1 MSEFAYEN
9 LPLVARFVS
18 DFSLEVGPD
27 GNKRQV
33 ELPGF
38 IDFGT
43 VVEGVF
49 VPLERRKAPGLI
61 ADIERAR
68 QSDQQAQPA
77 GTGPQQTGTGV
88 DQPPTQQAATGTVT
102 QAAGDQT
109 QQATAT
115 PDQTQAADQPQ
126 AQG

>member
-68 QSDQQAQPA
+68 ASNQQAQPA

-88 DQPPTQQAATGTVT
+88 DQPPTQQTTGT
-102 QAAGDQT
+102 QAGADQT
-109 QQATAT
+109 QQATAA

>member
-1 MSEFAYEN
+1 MSDFAYEN

-18 DFSLEVGPD
+18 DYSLEVGPD

-49 VPLERRKAPGLI
+49 VPLERRKAPGLL
-61 ADIERAR
+61 ADIERAK
-68 QSDQQAQPA
+68 QADGQAQAAAQPQV
-77 GTGPQQTGTGV
+77 QQTGTGTDV
-88 DQPPTQQAATGTVT
+88 PPAA
-102 QAAGDQT
+102 DQT
-109 QQATAT
+109 QQ
-115 PDQTQAADQPQ
+115 
-126 AQG
+126 G

>member
-1 MSEFAYEN
+1 MSDYAYEN
-9 LPLVARFVS
+9 LPLVARFVP

-49 VPLERRKAPGLI
+49 VPLERRKAPGLL
-61 ADIERAR
+61 ADIERAK
-68 QSDQQAQPA
+68 QANDATATTA
-77 GTGPQQTGTGV
+77 GTQPQQSGTGV
-88 DQPPTQQAATGTVT
+88 DTPQPAAPPTQA
-102 QAAGDQT
+102 
-109 QQATAT
+109 
-115 PDQTQAADQPQ
+115 
-126 AQG
+126 

>member
-1 MSEFAYEN
+1 MSEYVYEN

-61 ADIERAR
+61 ADIERAK
-68 QSDQQAQPA
+68 QANDQTPAA

-88 DQPPTQQAATGTVT
+88 DQPPQQQET
-102 QAAGDQT
+102 QAQ
-109 QQATAT
+109 
-115 PDQTQAADQPQ
+115 PDTSGQPQ
-126 AQG
+126 A

>member
-1 MSEFAYEN
+1 MSDFAYDN

-18 DFSLEVGPD
+18 DYSLEVGPD

-61 ADIERAR
+61 ADIERAK
-68 QSDQQAQPA
+68 QSQGDTTAQAQPQ
-77 GTGPQQTGTGV
+77 PQQTGTGTDV
-88 DQPPTQQAATGTVT
+88 PPAAAT
-102 QAAGDQT
+102 
-109 QQATAT
+109 
-115 PDQTQAADQPQ
+115 PPQ
-126 AQG
+126 A

>member
-88 DQPPTQQAATGTVT
+88 DQPPAQQATAT
-102 QAAGDQT
+102 QAAGDQA
-109 QQATAT
+109 QQ
-115 PDQTQAADQPQ
+115 QADQPPAQQPPAAPQ
-126 AQG
+126 A

>member
-1 MSEFAYEN
+1 MSDFAYDN

-18 DFSLEVGPD
+18 DFSLEVGAD

-49 VPLERRKAPGLI
+49 VPLERRKAPGLL
-61 ADIERAR
+61 ADIERAK
-68 QSDQQAQPA
+68 QSQGDGTAGSEPQVQQS
-77 GTGPQQTGTGV
+77 GTGV
-88 DQPPTQQAATGTVT
+88 DVPEPEPQQQQA
-102 QAAGDQT
+102 
-109 QQATAT
+109 
-115 PDQTQAADQPQ
+115 
-126 AQG
+126 